1 MRSTAWNTPL
11 TIDDPETGL
20 HRTVK
25 TARQAKNLLHRS
37 WPDTHG
43 SRYHIAEQACDE
55 VIQGRAPP
63 RKARHALIAAAIEAH
78 LHVS

>member
-1 MRSTAWNTPL
+1 MRSTSWNTPL

-20 HRTVK
+20 HKTVK
-25 TARQAKNLLHRS
+25 SARQARTLLHRN
-37 WPDTHG
+37 WPGTHG
-43 SRYHIAEQACDE
+43 SRYHVAEQACEE
-55 VIQGRAPP
+55 VISGKAPP

>member
-1 MRSTAWNTPL
+1 MQSTSWNTPL

-20 HRTVK
+20 HKTVK
-25 TARQAKNLLHRS
+25 SARQAKILLHRN

-43 SRYHIAEQACDE
+43 SRYHVAEQACEE
-55 VIQGRAPP
+55 VISG
-63 RKARHALIAAAIEAH
+63 KARHALIAAAIEAH

>member
-11 TIDDPETGL
+11 TLDNPETGF

-25 TARQAKNLLHRS
+25 SARQAKILLHRN
-37 WPDTHG
+37 WPETHG
-43 SRYHIAEQACDE
+43 SRYHDAEIACEE
-55 VIQGRAPP
+55 VIHGEAVP

-78 LHVS
+78 LHLS